1 MSKRSG
7 QNTAR
12 STGAERS
19 AERDTTATLTRQ
31 LAALPSKSTDAL
43 AAQYEAI
50 TGRPTNSRN
59 KGSLVKR
66 VAFALQAQA
75 YGGLSDG
82 ARLKIS
88 QLGDTLPEAWQARI
102 VDPASAVAVAV
113 ATATGSTGAT
123 GSAPASVHS
132 DPRLPPVGATLQRD
146 YKGKLHTVTIVAS
159 GFDFDGRTYES
170 LSEVARAITGAR
182 WNGFRFFKLEK

>member
-1 MSKRSG
+1 MSKRNG
-7 QNTAR
+7 QTTAR

-102 VDPASAVAVAV
+102 VAPASATGSAPAN
-113 ATATGSTGAT
+113 GSTGAT

-146 YKGKLHTVTIVAS
+146 YKGKVHTVTIVAS